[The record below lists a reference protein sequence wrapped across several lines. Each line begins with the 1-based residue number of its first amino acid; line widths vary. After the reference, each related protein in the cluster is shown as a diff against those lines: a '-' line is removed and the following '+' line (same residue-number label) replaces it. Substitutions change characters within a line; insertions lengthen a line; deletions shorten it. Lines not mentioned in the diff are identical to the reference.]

1 VILLIADAAL
11 AADHEEIFAALK
23 PGATI
28 GLSHGF
34 LLGHLQ
40 AIGSDFPPGH
50 R

>member
-1 VILLIADAAL
+1 M
-11 AADHEEIFAALK
+11 LK

-40 AIGSDFPPGH
+40 ATGGDFPAGT